1 MKSTKQQSKYMSPMQ
16 PAKNVV
22 PYSERVLEA
31 SGLPENQG
39 LQHPS
44 EKVQKAISDF
54 VANAAANG
62 YTGKQTAN
70 LLESLGRYTGIPE
83 RSILLFNGLTSIF
96 ETIAE
101 AFLKPGDAVLIAGP
115 VEDNFRIYAESCGA
129 KTAYCY
135 GFSPFT
141 SDPDGLLENVNK
153 TTRMIFLANPGHPT
167 GTVWSEDEIKQL
179 LEHAPNALLVIDES
193 YFEYYGHTSAGLIER
208 YDNFIVTRTF
218 SEALGLAGYPC
229 AYALASAGNIKKMNR
244 HRGGRVPSD
253 LVQVAA
259 TAVLNDLEYVRR
271 CVDQVQ
277 ENMIFLSVRLRSL
290 GISSRIT
297 PTDLLLVQAADPN
310 KAVSFLRST
319 GVFAWNPGYL
329 PQLENFIWM
338 TVGDDEV
345 SRRIVEA
352 FEKMPEQIYRLR
364 PLLKSRVTLHRR
376 PEDQPEYGKANLNSG
391 LEESK

>member
-1 MKSTKQQSKYMSPMQ
+1 MKSTKQQNKYMSPMQ
-16 PAKNVV
+16 PVENVI
-22 PYSERVLEA
+22 PRPEQVLEA
-31 SGLPENQG
+31 SGLPENHAV
-39 LQHPS
+39 QHPS
-44 EKVQKAISDF
+44 ERVQKAIRDF
-54 VANAAANG
+54 ITNGSAARYPG
-62 YTGKQTAN
+62 EQTRN

-83 RSILLFNGLTSIF
+83 KSIQLFNGLTSIF

-101 AFLKPGDAVLIAGP
+101 AFLKPGDTVLIAGP

-129 KTAYCY
+129 KAAYCY
-135 GFSPFT
+135 GFSPFS

-167 GTVWSEDEIKQL
+167 GTVWSDDEIRHL
-179 LEHAPNALLVIDES
+179 LEHAPDTILVIDES
-193 YFEYYGHTSAGLIER
+193 YFEYYGHASVGLIER
-208 YDNFIVTRTF
+208 YDNLIVTRTF

-229 AYALASAGNIKKMNR
+229 AYALASARNIKEMNR
-244 HRGGRVPSD
+244 HRGSRVPSD

-259 TAVLNDLEYVRR
+259 AAVLNDLEYVRR
-271 CVDQVQ
+271 RVDQVQ

-297 PTDLLLVQAADPN
+297 PTDLLLVQTADPL
-310 KAVSFLRST
+310 KAVSFLRSI

-338 TVGDDEV
+338 TIGDDEV

-352 FEKMPEQIYRLR
+352 FERMPEQIYRLR
-364 PLLKSRVTLHRR
+364 PLLKARVTLHRP
-376 PEDQPEYGKANLNSG
+376 PEDQPEYDKANFYSG
-391 LEESK
+391 LEESR

>member
-1 MKSTKQQSKYMSPMQ
+1 MQ
-16 PAKNVV
+16 PVRNVTPRPEQTLDV
-22 PYSERVLEA
+22 SDP
-31 SGLPENQG
+31 PENQAV
-39 LQHPS
+39 QHPS
-44 EKVQKAISDF
+44 EKVQKAIRDF
-54 VANAAANG
+54 VANG
-62 YTGKQTAN
+62 SSDRYSVEQTGN
-70 LLESLGRYTGIPE
+70 LIETLTRYTGIPE
-83 RSILLFNGLTSIF
+83 KSIQLFNGLTSIF

-101 AFLKPGDAVLIAGP
+101 VFLRPGDTVLISGP

-129 KTAYCY
+129 KAAYCY
-135 GFSPFT
+135 GFSPFS

-167 GTVWSEDEIKQL
+167 GTVWSHDEILHL
-179 LEHAPNALLVIDES
+179 LEHAPDAMLVIDES

-208 YDNFIVTRTF
+208 YDNLIVTRTF

-229 AYALASAGNIKKMNR
+229 AYVLASVRNIKEMNR
-244 HRGGRVPSD
+244 HRGSRVPSD

-259 TAVLNDLEYVRR
+259 TAVLNDPEYVRR
-271 CVDQVQ
+271 RVEQVR

-297 PTDLLLVQAADPN
+297 PTDLLLVQTADPL

-352 FEKMPEQIYRLR
+352 FERMPEQIYRLR
-364 PLLKSRVTLHRR
+364 PLSKARVTLHRR
-376 PEDQPEYGKANLNSG
+376 PEDQPEYDKANFHAG
-391 LEESK
+391 REESR